1 MTPSQ
6 AWKKLGID
14 ETTDRRE
21 IKRAYAAKLKTIDPD
36 KDPQAFL
43 ALREALETALW
54 QAHAAQ
60 WEDKDDGDTDFVDET
75 VDGQDTAQ
83 LDPLADGHS
92 VNTNAD
98 IISDPDNER
107 RSRLSE
113 ILWGDDPIGPLEAEA
128 QSLAEQIIVASEQ
141 ARIDDAGMC
150 EDWLAW
156 LTANTIRRSDCIIP
170 MLVRHYGWKD
180 KIGSVHAGAA
190 LDAIVSRYDD
200 LMHIAILRR
209 PDHIDHAS
217 YKRLSEP
224 MARNPNFVDRAL
236 HGANLRNF
244 VDRMRESHPTV
255 EWDFNPDTVA
265 KWGYTLNPAGK
276 ETTQQGGGIN
286 LGFVWLVIILL
297 ISLGRMCSSV
307 DTPPTTSPVTNLVP
321 DSEGILALYDLW
333 RSEQDPEVQKR
344 MDAHRG
350 ELLPLFWDGRTMK
363 MPSCGLLGRIVAF
376 SPAEERKC
384 LEAAELRLE
393 NPPPVTAAS
402 QTVPREISGSQPQ
415 WFYSSPLWRS
425 EQAPRIQRWMD
436 NHPEELNQLLQ
447 PHVKKGGLPDCARLA
462 SASAMTSAEL
472 QQCQTAQARR
482 GIAPPLDR
490 PRALPPPLP
499 GPVPTHHQS
508 AEGLPAPSFEQYK
521 IPRPVEKP
529 TGVIAGDLC
538 NDPEFKDACR
548 VK

>member
-170 MLVRHYGWKD
+170 MLVQTYNWRGNA
-180 KIGSVHAGAA
+180 GTVNSSHAH
-190 LDAIVSRYDD
+190 DAILERYRD
-200 LMHIAILRR
+200 LVQLHALRR
-209 PDHIDHAS
+209 PEHPDHITFQ
-217 YKRLSEP
+217 RLTEP
-224 MARNPNFVDRAL
+224 MAGPPGQVEARL
-236 HGANLRNF
+236 HGARIRHFLMQVRDRN
-244 VDRMRESHPTV
+244 PTV
-255 EWDFNPDTVA
+255 EWDLNSETVA
-265 KWGYTLNPAGK
+265 HWERAVGRAVSIEDQSGV
-276 ETTQQGGGIN
+276 TTEGG
-286 LGFVWLVIILL
+286 FSW
-297 ISLGRMCSSV
+297 
-307 DTPPTTSPVTNLVP
+307 
-321 DSEGILALYDLW
+321 Y
-333 RSEQDPEVQKR
+333 
-344 MDAHRG
+344 
-350 ELLPLFWDGRTMK
+350 FWV
-363 MPSCGLLGRIVAF
+363 L
-376 SPAEERKC
+376 
-384 LEAAELRLE
+384 
-393 NPPPVTAAS
+393 
-402 QTVPREISGSQPQ
+402 
-415 WFYSSPLWRS
+415 
-425 EQAPRIQRWMD
+425 
-436 NHPEELNQLLQ
+436 
-447 PHVKKGGLPDCARLA
+447 LA
-462 SASAMTSAEL
+462 SFILNIVRLMLS
-472 QQCQTAQARR
+472 
-482 GIAPPLDR
+482 
-490 PRALPPPLP
+490 
-499 GPVPTHHQS
+499 
-508 AEGLPAPSFEQYK
+508 
-521 IPRPVEKP
+521 
-529 TGVIAGDLC
+529 
-538 NDPEFKDACR
+538 
-548 VK
+548 